1 MGLLTK
7 QNSIFEGELLK
18 WKWKELF
25 FFFAVSCLGRSTAMN
40 QASDKSWE
48 VFWTWPRSSSS
59 SRSLFFFCRAES
71 VPPGTPSTIHQINLQ
86 RPGLRNRRRPTGS
99 PVFPLTYLCIF
110 PLDCT
115 NMLLRVHSR
124 AVCLFWPI
132 FCVRVLQSMG
142 EEDGMVYAGDSH

>member
-48 VFWTWPRSSSS
+48 VF
-59 SRSLFFFCRAES
+59 
-71 VPPGTPSTIHQINLQ
+71 
-86 RPGLRNRRRPTGS
+86 
-99 PVFPLTYLCIF
+99 
-110 PLDCT
+110 
-115 NMLLRVHSR
+115 
-124 AVCLFWPI
+124 
-132 FCVRVLQSMG
+132 
-142 EEDGMVYAGDSH
+142 

>member
-25 FFFAVSCLGRSTAMN
+25 FFLPFPVSGEARLWIRHRIKAGKYSEHDLALHL
-40 QASDKSWE
+40 
-48 VFWTWPRSSSS
+48 VHVHF
-59 SRSLFFFCRAES
+59 FFFCRAES

-99 PVFPLTYLCIF
+99 PVFPLTSLCIF